1 MPSFPAQTFDSFS
14 DPYTRPA
21 DESSLD
27 EIRSHIR
34 SLEQQHKQNGISLT
48 GRIIHVCHYLPIVA
62 TYKSGNNGLPSP
74 PATPTARAVEF
85 VPHESSESPISLIST
100 NATPSDNCDAIPRF
114 SPTVWKLAP
123 RFGYAATI
131 SGIRSLSMTHEQ
143 VIVGWTG
150 DIECAGPTDKVP
162 ARDISMEDRI
172 AFEEVLKSYTPKE
185 SDPDDD
191 KRTTYVPVWLD
202 DKVAHGHYD
211 GYCKQS
217 EHSHHSCCNLELMHL
232 LNSIS
237 YSALAAVPL
246 FALARCRYGICF
258 SRSTLRSLWIC
269 QRRVRSAYCWDIP
282 AWRPHLGAW
291 LPSPPCSQVRDVHC
305 HDKLSDF
312 IAASDLSE
320 SPFQTLLLVC
330 LSTLHFQAVKSS
342 GVYLVCPLP
351 NHNMDR
357 VTTTDGNFR
366 PKGSTW
372 WHVGRWPCLFPGK

>member
-1 MPSFPAQTFDSFS
+1 MPSFPAQTFDSFA

-34 SLEQQHKQNGISLT
+34 SLEQQHKQNGIMLT

-62 TYKSGNNGLPSP
+62 TYKSGNDGLPSP

-85 VPHESSESPISLIST
+85 SPHENSENPISLVST
-100 NATPSDNCDAIPRF
+100 NATPLENRNTILGST
-114 SPTVWKLAP
+114 PTTWRLAP

-150 DIECAGPTDKVP
+150 DIECTGPAEKVP
-162 ARDISMEDRI
+162 AKDISMEDRI
-172 AFEEVLKSYTPKE
+172 AFEEALKSYTPKE

-217 EHSHHSCCNLELMHL
+217 TSGYHSSYNLKCT
-232 LNSIS
+232 SKFPT
-237 YSALAAVPL
+237 ALWPL
-246 FALARCRYGICF
+246 FHYL
-258 SRSTLRSLWIC
+258 LWQDVATEYASADQHYAPYESVNAAFA
-269 QRRVRSAYCWDIP
+269 QRIAEIYQPGDLIW
-282 AWRPHLGAW
+282 
-291 LPSPPCSQVRDVHC
+291 VHDY
-305 HDKLSDF
+305 H
-312 IAASDLSE
+312 
-320 SPFQTLLLVC
+320 LLLVPKY
-330 LSTLHFQAVKSS
+330 V
-342 GVYLVCPLP
+342 VYIAMTNYLILLL
-351 NHNMDR
+351 D
-357 VTTTDGNFR
+357 
-366 PKGSTW
+366 
-372 WHVGRWPCLFPGK
+372 